1 MGTNHSGSLGCQQF
15 LTLTLFISQFCSMA
29 HETFLCL
36 WPVLQVEEES
46 VCCCCCFCCDDNDFS
61 CWTTMTTEQE
71 HYSIPHYLQY
81 RGRRSWFSQ
90 VLVLI
95 YKFNPKFGASVFTR
109 KWIIEWPGL
118 LCVTDG
124 DVTHGG
130 SAQPGRVTKRSL
142 HCVV

>member
-15 LTLTLFISQFCSMA
+15 LTLTLFISQFCSIA

-36 WPVLQVEEES
+36 WPVVQVEEES
-46 VCCCCCFCCDDNDFS
+46 VCCCCCFCCDGSDTS
-61 CWTTMTTEQE
+61 CWTTMTTEQK
-71 HYSIPHYLQY
+71 HYSTPDYLQY
-81 RGRRSWFSQ
+81 RGRRSGFSQ
-90 VLVLI
+90 VLVLMN
-95 YKFNPKFGASVFTR
+95 KFNPKFGASVFTW